1 VIALLGL
8 LVLALSP
15 QDGSTVERALESSD
29 FSLAW
34 QLMESEQD
42 SLEQARWRTE
52 ILYRA
57 GDPSGALEA
66 AREGLAADPADL
78 RLLLRATGAALWL
91 QDELASSSY
100 APRLRSAVQES
111 KALTPEER
119 PAWLELSADLIAR
132 SEELERHA
140 GARDRAVSRSRWISF
155 AGLGLLIA
163 MIGWNVRPGYGRS
176 SSPVS

>member
-1 VIALLGL
+1 MALLGL
-8 LVLALSP
+8 LMLAVPP
-15 QDGSTVERALESSD
+15 QDGIERALESSD

-42 SLEQARWRTE
+42 SLEQMRWRTE

-66 AREGLAADPADL
+66 AREGLAANPADL

-91 QDELASSSY
+91 QDERASSSY

-111 KALTPEER
+111 EALTPEER
-119 PAWLELSADLIAR
+119 PAWLELSAGLTAR

-140 GARDRAVSRSRWISF
+140 AARDRAVSRSRWISF
-155 AGLGLLIA
+155 AGLSLLIA
-163 MIGWNVRPGYGRS
+163 MIGWNVRPGYGKS